1 MEAGKKMKYETEMRA
16 AFSKLGFVPR
26 GNQLADID
34 QILISFLD
42 EGFKTIVLSAPTGTG
57 KSVIGAVVSEVIH
70 SIKNPGAVAGA
81 SFLLTPT
88 IALQEQYVKSFE
100 KKDDLNDLTFR
111 LIKGAGNYECN
122 ALSTPAE
129 PQTAEVCSIRLF
141 QKEQMDSMISTFCNG
156 CEYQH
161 QKRMRDRARHLSLS
175 YAYYFIDR
183 MYTNFLAKRT
193 VCVFDEAHLINDLF
207 TEHNA
212 IYFSDSRLQKMAQEI
227 NEALS
232 LGHTDIFKTIKRV
245 KEDLNAGKI
254 NEQSYMKYL
263 ELLATIYYDVKDA
276 AEAAAE
282 REVRNPKKYL
292 QLQKLSKK
300 YFGLGCKIG
309 DLMTYGYPH
318 AFEYK
323 ERDPKI
329 KNSEDEVSVK
339 PIFVGDM
346 FEQLINADY
355 NLLMS
360 ATFSEQYAR
369 RTLTLENAKHIRLA
383 PTFPRENK
391 KIVFYKPQ
399 NLNYNTLK
407 DPKTVKQLQATCYE
421 IVKHHTD
428 KGERGIVLAPSFAL
442 TEGIAAS
449 LDVMGV
455 KTRIYEHKRGEK
467 LVEVLERFKRH
478 TGPAVLLTPSGF
490 EGLDLAGDLSRFQI
504 ILKAPFGSLGEARM
518 KKILATW
525 PDIYSLL
532 CTMKLVQG
540 AGRSVR
546 GPDDYATTYMLDSN
560 IQRLWTAK
568 NMEWADEFQTKFTSI
583 LQDTE

>member
-1 MEAGKKMKYETEMRA
+1 MRYEKQILEAYDR
-16 AFSKLGFVPR
+16 LGFKPR
-26 GNQLADID
+26 GRQVEDID
-34 QILISFLD
+34 KILIAFLD
-42 EGFKTIVLSAPTGTG
+42 EGMQTVILSAPTGTG
-57 KSVIGAVVSEVIH
+57 KSIIGAVVAEALHKIRQPDA
-70 SIKNPGAVAGA
+70 NAGA

-88 IALQEQYVKSFE
+88 NVLSEQYHATFQE
-100 KKDDLNDLTFR
+100 GRDPNDTRFR
-111 LIKGAGNYECN
+111 MLKGAGNFECA
-122 ALSTPAE
+122 ALSTPTE
-129 PQTAEVCSIRLF
+129 PQTAEVCSLRLF
-141 QKEQMDSMISTFCNG
+141 QKENMESMINTFCNG
-156 CEYQH
+156 CDFAH
-161 QKRMRDRARHLSLS
+161 QKKMRDKSRHLITN
-175 YAYYFIDR
+175 YAYYFVDR
-183 MYTNFLAKRT
+183 MYTQILGKRT

-212 IYFSDSRLQKMAQEI
+212 IYFSDSRLKKMAEEI
-227 NEALS
+227 NGALS
-232 LGHTDIFKTIKRV
+232 LGHTNIFKTIKTI

-254 NEQSYMKYL
+254 NEQTYMKYL
-263 ELLATIYYDVKDA
+263 EMLADMYGQVT
-276 AEAAAE
+276 EAAQAASE
-282 REVRNPKKYL
+282 REVRNPKRYL
-292 QLQKLSKK
+292 ELSKLSKK

-309 DLMTYGYPH
+309 DLMEYAYPH
-318 AFEYK
+318 AFEFK
-323 ERDPKI
+323 ERDPKN

-346 FEQLINADY
+346 FEQLINAEF

-369 RTLTLENAKHIRLA
+369 RTLTLENAKHIRLE
-383 PTFPRENK
+383 PTFPKENK

-399 NLNYNTLK
+399 NLNYTTLK
-407 DPKTVKQLQATCYE
+407 DSKTIKQLQATVYE

-442 TEGIAAS
+442 TEGVAAA

-467 LVEVLERFKRH
+467 LVEVLDRFKRH

-490 EGLDLAGDLSRFQI
+490 EGLDLAGDLSRYQI

-546 GPDDYATTYMLDSN
+546 GPTDYATTYMLDSN

-568 NMEWADEFQTKFTSI
+568 NMEWSDEFQTKFTSI
-583 LQDTE
+583 LQDDE

>member
-1 MEAGKKMKYETEMRA
+1 MRYEKQIDEAY
-16 AFSKLGFVPR
+16 AFLGFTPR
-26 GNQLADID
+26 GHQKEDINK
-34 QILISFLD
+34 ILTAFLD
-42 EGFKTIVLSAPTGTG
+42 EGFQTVILSAPTGTG
-57 KSVIGAVVSEVIH
+57 KSIIGAVVAEVLH
-70 SIKNPGAVAGA
+70 KIKQPEANSGA
-81 SFLLTPT
+81 SFLLCPT
-88 IALQEQYVKSFE
+88 NVLSEQYHKTFQE
-100 KKDDLNDLTFR
+100 GRDPNDTRFR
-111 LIKGAGNYECN
+111 MIKGAANFECA

-141 QKEQMDSMISTFCNG
+141 QKEQMDSMINTFCNG

-161 QKRMRDRARHLSLS
+161 QKRMRDRSRHLITN

-183 MYTNFLAKRT
+183 MYTNFMAKRT

-232 LGHTDIFKTIKRV
+232 LGHTDIFKTIKRI

-254 NEQSYMKYL
+254 NDQTYMKYL

-292 QLQKLSKK
+292 QLQKMSKK

-309 DLMTYGYPH
+309 DLMEYSYPH
-318 AFEYK
+318 AFEYR
-323 ERDPKI
+323 ERDPKY
-329 KNSEDEVSVK
+329 KDSEDEVSVK

-369 RTLTLENAKHIRLA
+369 RTLTLQNAKHIRLA

-399 NLNYNTLK
+399 NLNFNTLK
-407 DPKTVKQLQATCYE
+407 EAKTVKQLQATCYE
-421 IVKHHTD
+421 IVKYHTD
-428 KGERGIVLAPSFAL
+428 KNERGIVLAPSFAL
-442 TEGIAAS
+442 SEGIAAA
-449 LDVMGV
+449 LGAMNLN
-455 KTRIYEHKRGEK
+455 TRIFEHRRGEK
-467 LVEVLERFKRH
+467 LVEVLDRFKRH
-478 TGPAVLLTPSGF
+478 KGPAVLLTPSGF
-490 EGLDLAGDLSRFQI
+490 EGLDLAGDLSRYQI
-504 ILKAPFGSLGEARM
+504 ILKQPFGSLGEARM
-518 KKILATW
+518 KHILNIY
-525 PDIYSLL
+525 PDIYNLLSL
-532 CTMKLVQG
+532 MKIVQG

-546 GPDDYATTYMLDSN
+546 GPDDWATTYCLDTN
-560 IQRLWTAK
+560 TQRVFTAK
-568 NMEWADEFQTKFTSI
+568 NNEWADEFSVSFTSV
-583 LQDTE
+583 LSAD

>member
-1 MEAGKKMKYETEMRA
+1 MQMKYEPQILEAYER
-16 AFSKLGFVPR
+16 LGFKPR
-26 GNQLADID
+26 GRQVEDINTILLA
-34 QILISFLD
+34 FLD
-42 EGFKTIVLSAPTGTG
+42 EGFKTVILSAPTGTG
-57 KSVIGAVVSEVIH
+57 KSIIGAVVADTLHKIVH
-70 SIKNPGAVAGA
+70 PDAHVGA

-88 IALQEQYVKSFE
+88 NVLSEQYHKTFQE
-100 KKDDLNDLTFR
+100 GRDPNDTRFR
-111 LIKGAGNYECN
+111 MIKGAANFECD

-141 QKEQMDSMISTFCNG
+141 QKEQMDSMINTFCNG

-161 QKRMRDRARHLSLS
+161 QKRMRDRSRHLITN

-232 LGHTDIFKTIKRV
+232 LGHTDIFKTIKRI

-254 NEQSYMKYL
+254 NDQSYMKYL

-323 ERDPKI
+323 ERDPKF
-329 KNSEDEVSVK
+329 KDSEDEVSVK

-369 RTLTLENAKHIRLA
+369 RTLTLDNAKHIRLA

-407 DPKTVKQLQATCYE
+407 EAKTIKQLQATCYE

-442 TEGIAAS
+442 TEGIAGA

-478 TGPAVLLTPSGF
+478 QGPAVLLTPSGF
-490 EGLDLAGDLSRFQI
+490 EGLDLAGDLSRYQI

-518 KKILATW
+518 KKILASW

-546 GPDDYATTYMLDSN
+546 GPDDYATTYMLDTN

>member
-1 MEAGKKMKYETEMRA
+1 MKYELQILEAYER
-16 AFSKLGFVPR
+16 LGFKPR
-26 GNQLADID
+26 GRQVEDINT
-34 QILISFLD
+34 ILTAFLD
-42 EGFKTIVLSAPTGTG
+42 EGFKTVILSAPTGTG
-57 KSVIGAVVSEVIH
+57 KSIIGAVVADTLHMITHPDAHV
-70 SIKNPGAVAGA
+70 GA

-88 IALQEQYVKSFE
+88 NVLSEQYHKTFQE
-100 KKDDLNDLTFR
+100 GRDPNDTRFR
-111 LIKGAGNYECN
+111 MIKGAANFECA
-122 ALSTPAE
+122 ALSTPTE

-141 QKEQMDSMISTFCNG
+141 QKEQMDSMINTFCNG

-161 QKRMRDRARHLSLS
+161 QKRMRDRSRHLITN

-232 LGHTDIFKTIKRV
+232 LGHTDIFKTIKRI

-254 NEQSYMKYL
+254 NDQTYMKYL

-282 REVRNPKKYL
+282 REIRNPKKYL

-309 DLMTYGYPH
+309 DLMEYSYPH

-323 ERDPKI
+323 ERDPKY
-329 KNSEDEVSVK
+329 KDSEDEVSVK

-399 NLNYNTLK
+399 NLNFNTLK
-407 DPKTVKQLQATCYE
+407 EAKTVKQLQATCYE

-428 KGERGIVLAPSFAL
+428 KNERGIVLAPSFAL
-442 TEGIAAS
+442 SEGIAAA
-449 LDVMGV
+449 LGAMNLN
-455 KTRIYEHKRGEK
+455 TRIFEHRRGEK
-467 LVEVLERFKRH
+467 LVDVLDRFKRH
-478 TGPAVLLTPSGF
+478 KGPAVLLTPSGF
-490 EGLDLAGDLSRFQI
+490 EGLDLAGDLSRYQI

-518 KKILATW
+518 KKILASW

-568 NMEWADEFQTKFTSI
+568 NMEWADEFETKFTSM
-583 LQDTE
+583 LQDD